1 VRNKILLSL
10 ISFFILFNNFAYG
23 EDLYVLN
30 SYPSNKSDIYI
41 NKLSKKGDIM
51 FNRDIQSNSVEIK
64 LAFSNNKS
72 EFKKLKILPIRSS
85 YLVSF
90 ELHKLEPGSYTIF
103 WQAKPCLEKCLY
115 NDPKINDSALL
126 HSGEINFSIKEKN
139 KGNYNFYIIYF
150 FIFFVIIFL
159 IIYKYTKNKKARL

>member
-1 VRNKILLSL
+1 MKNKILLSWV
-10 ISFFILFNNFAYG
+10 SFFIFFNNFAYG

-30 SYPSNKSDIYI
+30 SYPNNKSDIYI

-64 LAFSNNKS
+64 LAISNDKS

-90 ELHKLEPGSYTIF
+90 ELPKLEAGSYTIF
-103 WQAKPCLEKCLY
+103 WQAKPCLEKCLN
-115 NDPKINDSALL
+115 NDPKIKDSALH
-126 HSGEINFSIKEKN
+126 HSGEINFSIEENN
-139 KGNYNFYIIYF
+139 KGNYNFYLLYF
-150 FIFFVIIFL
+150 FIFFVILFL
-159 IIYKYTKNKKARL
+159 FIYKYNKNKKARL